1 MLERF
6 FSSSFLILAVIL
18 VRAAFRGRISA
29 RMQYSLWLL
38 VLLRLLVPFSLYPI
52 PAAMTDAA
60 APTITRI
67 ETISETEI
75 IGDPRPETETIT
87 APSDTVSSPRLT
99 VGDVSRRIWFG
110 GMAVVSAWF
119 IIVNVRLQRKLRRDR
134 RRYDY
139 DCRIP
144 IYVAADIPSPCL
156 VGLFSPAVYLTEHAS
171 EDPAQAHQIITH
183 ELTHLRHLD
192 LIWALLR
199 CVCLTVWWFDPLVWA
214 AASLIRRD
222 CELACDEGTI
232 LALGEGA
239 RFDYGRTLVD
249 MAKVGVRPSDLL
261 CGATTMTSGSRALKE
276 RVERIAAA
284 KKPSEAAAFLALFI
298 VFTAAGCAF
307 SGTSAKPGALDPSED
322 DAVKRYYSLLAQ
334 TDTTQDYSH
343 MDLSQL
349 DAMRSPS
356 VGTSVET
363 DELKVEVAGAAICGN
378 TAEVI
383 LRVTAKQLDSLLLE
397 TEGTPEHLHNYR
409 FNDETSRLIYQI
421 NFDQYT
427 GNGFNIYSLPFW
439 DIFCDDDDSL
449 AENQYEIRYCLVTRD
464 PFHEKQ
470 YSFVLS
476 DFGYY
481 DFKSPTQFTTL
492 YPGNIQIDVSFESGS
507 GAYIRSDINNDIMLG
522 DIPFIVK
529 DVQLTPLACTFHLVC
544 SKDSAFIDLNYQDIY
559 KTLIDKSEEFS
570 VKLSDGTVIN
580 GDPANV
586 TVTGRYEYYIYLSFP
601 GPVDTKDIVS
611 VSLFSDEYFLQ

>member
-6 FSSSFLILAVIL
+6 FSSSALILAVIL
-18 VRAAFRGRISA
+18 VRFAFSERISA
-29 RMQYSLWLL
+29 RMRYSLWLL
-38 VLLRLLVPFSLYPI
+38 VLLRLLLPFNFYPI
-52 PAAMTDAA
+52 PVSVTEAA
-60 APTITRI
+60 APTAARI
-67 ETISETEI
+67 EAISETEI
-75 IGDPRPETETIT
+75 IRVETSAAEDST
-87 APSDTVSSPRLT
+87 ANEVPAAAHRLT
-99 VGDVSRRIWFG
+99 VRDLSKRIWVG
-110 GMAVVSAWF
+110 GMIVVAAWF
-119 IIVNVRLQRKLRRDR
+119 LIVNMSLYRKLRRDR

-139 DCRIP
+139 DCRVP
-144 IYVAADIPSPCL
+144 VYVAPGLPSPCL
-156 VGLFSPAVYLTEHAS
+156 VGLFRPAVYLTEHAA
-171 EDPAQAHQIITH
+171 EDASQAHQIITH

-192 LIWALLR
+192 MIWALLR
-199 CVCLTVWWFDPLVWA
+199 CVCLAVWWFDPLVWV

-363 DELKVEVAGAAICGN
+363 DELKVEVTGAAICGN

-383 LRVTAKQLDSLLLE
+383 LRVTAKKLDSVLYDTGIQALM
-397 TEGTPEHLHNYR
+397 NYR
-409 FNDETSRLIYQI
+409 FHDETFMLSRQMDFELLSHDYSYC
-421 NFDQYT
+421 DQ
-427 GNGFNIYSLPFW
+427 N
-439 DIFCDDDDSL
+439 DSL
-449 AENQYEIRYCLVTRD
+449 DENQFEIHYWIVNRE
-464 PFHEKQ
+464 PFDKKE
-470 YSFVLS
+470 YSFILN
-476 DFGYY
+476 DFGYM
-481 DFKSPTQFTTL
+481 DFSLPDQFSRL
-492 YPGNIQIDVSFESGS
+492 YEGTWQIDVSFDTDS
-507 GAYIRSDINNDIMLG
+507 GAYIHSDISKDIVIG
-522 DIPFIVK
+522 EYPFIVK
-529 DVQLTPLACTFHLVC
+529 DLQITPLVCTFHLVC
-544 SKDSAFIDLNYQDIY
+544 NMDQAYISEHYSDTLNAFYENKTNYEL
-559 KTLIDKSEEFS
+559 KF
-570 VKLSDGTVIN
+570 SDGSVLTDN
-580 GDPANV
+580 MLNLYGSSQNN
-586 TVTGRYEYYIYLSFP
+586 YSLSLSFP
-601 GPVDTKDIVS
+601 YPVDTKDIVS
-611 VSLFSDEYFLQ
+611 VTLFSDEYFLR

>member
-6 FSSSFLILAVIL
+6 FSSSALILALIL
-18 VRAAFRGRISA
+18 VRFAFRERISA
-29 RMQYSLWLL
+29 RMRYSLWLL
-38 VLLRLLVPFSLYPI
+38 VLLRLLLPFNFYPI
-52 PAAMTDAA
+52 PVSVTEAA
-60 APTITRI
+60 APTAVRI
-67 ETISETEI
+67 EAISETEI
-75 IGDPRPETETIT
+75 IRVETSAAEDST
-87 APSDTVSSPRLT
+87 ANEVPAAAHRLT
-99 VGDVSRRIWFG
+99 VRNLSKRIWVG
-110 GMAVVSAWF
+110 GMIVVAAWF
-119 IIVNVRLQRKLRRDR
+119 LIVNMSLYRKLRRDR

-139 DCRIP
+139 DCRVP
-144 IYVAADIPSPCL
+144 VYVVSGLPSPCL
-156 VGLFSPAVYLTEHAS
+156 VGLFRPAVYLTEHAA
-171 EDPAQAHQIITH
+171 EDASQAHQIITH

-192 LIWALLR
+192 MIWALLR
-199 CVCLTVWWFDPLVWA
+199 CVCLAVWWFDPLVWV

-363 DELKVEVAGAAICGN
+363 DELKVEVTGAAICGN

-544 SKDSAFIDLNYQDIY
+544 SKDSAFIDSNYQDIY
-559 KTLIDKSEEFS
+559 KTFIDRSATFS
-570 VKLSDGTVIN
+570 VKFSDGTAIN